1 MKPSYGRTQEQHD
14 NMQKLIDGLRALPDD
29 YDFFDM
35 AQFAE
40 NSGLAKT
47 ATPQHPCQS
56 CMCIIGHGPSFGI
69 PLIYGDYNSWMI
81 YSWRAFGFE
90 EDDNNWKF
98 CFHGDWPNDINQAI
112 IRLEMAQRGEI
123 PDGWDYD
130 DIYENTL
137 MENL

>member
-14 NMQKLIDGLRALPDD
+14 NVQKLIDGLKALPND

-35 AQFAE
+35 EQFAE
-40 NSGLAKT
+40 NDGEAIH
-47 ATPQHPCQS
+47 ATPEHPCQS

-69 PLIYGDYNSWMI
+69 PLIYGDWGNWRN
-81 YSWRAFGFE
+81 YSRRAFGFSHIGIY
-90 EDDNNWKF
+90 WRF
-98 CFHGDWPNDINQAI
+98 CFNGNWPNDINQAI

-123 PDGWDYD
+123 PDEWNFG
-130 DIYENTL
+130 DIYDNIF